1 MEADEDHMQETTAE
15 VFGLSIRKYQDWF
28 DEADKEIQ
36 ELLEEKRSCH
46 SYLLAKPDDQAAK
59 AAYKTACSTL
69 QAKLRTMQNDW

>member
-46 SYLLAKPDDQAAK
+46 HHLLAQSDKQTAK
-59 AAYKTACSTL
+59 AACSTL
-69 QAKLRTMQNDW
+69 